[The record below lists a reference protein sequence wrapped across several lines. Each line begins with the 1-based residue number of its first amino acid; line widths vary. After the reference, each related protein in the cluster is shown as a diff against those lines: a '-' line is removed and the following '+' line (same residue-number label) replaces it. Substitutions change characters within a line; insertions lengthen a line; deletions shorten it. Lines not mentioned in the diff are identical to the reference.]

1 MGGLPHLVIFDAM
14 NMVRR
19 IYAVHQGQRDASE
32 RLFQQSGKLMLDIL
46 HRQDASHAVAIFD
59 GDEPGWRHELWPV
72 YKVSR
77 SPLPTELASQLDA
90 LQEHWLSLGID
101 SVLPIDDEADDV
113 IATLACKCEQHG
125 VKVTIVSTDQGFYPL
140 LCPEIH
146 QYDAFAKQDL
156 TPLHYQDKFGISG
169 QQWPVYKALIGDSSS
184 DIPGL
189 SGFGAK
195 TAQAFIQAN
204 MNALTLPPAKR
215 KIWLEQQEQ
224 FALFKQLM
232 TLECQCELGFK
243 LSDIRWNSC
252 P

>member
-1 MGGLPHLVIFDAM
+1 MGGVPHLVIFDAM

-19 IYAVHQGQRDASE
+19 SYAVHQGQRDASE

-113 IATLACKCEQHG
+113 ETVFLISKPEFSHISS
-125 VKVTIVSTDQGFYPL
+125 TIVREIIKGGGNAKPFL
-140 LCPEIH
+140 PE
-146 QYDAFAKQDL
+146 
-156 TPLHYQDKFGISG
+156 G
-169 QQWPVYKALIGDSSS
+169 V
-184 DIPGL
+184 
-189 SGFGAK
+189 
-195 TAQAFIQAN
+195 
-204 MNALTLPPAKR
+204 
-215 KIWLEQQEQ
+215 Q
-224 FALFKQLM
+224 F
-232 TLECQCELGFK
+232 
-243 LSDIRWNSC
+243 
-252 P
+252 